1 MSSGESITRRQALAV
16 TAGAAA
22 AALPRPALAEKAL
35 ARTAAPAAKATVA
48 PAAARFLTARELAI
62 LDEIAELI
70 IPADAQSGGAR
81 AARCAEYIDAR
92 LAESIDPAWRQSWRD
107 DIAEIDEIA
116 TAMFGRPL
124 LATSPAERQKLM
136 ERISRNENNPKE
148 NVDHSFVTIKWW
160 VAEAYYTSK
169 IGIHDEL
176 KYQGNVYID
185 EFIGTDVSAA
195 VAEQEKK

>member
-1 MSSGESITRRQALAV
+1 MSGGEKITRRQALAV

-22 AALPRPALAEKAL
+22 AALPDAALAQ
-35 ARTAAPAAKATVA
+35 TAKVSATTPAGK
-48 PAAARFLTARELAI
+48 FLTARELAI
-62 LDEIAELI
+62 LDEVAELI

-92 LAESIDPAWRQSWRD
+92 LAESIDPLWRQSWKD

-116 TAMFGRPL
+116 TEMFGRPL
-124 LATSPAERQKLM
+124 LQASRAERQQLM
-136 ERISRNENNPKE
+136 ERISRNEKSPKE

-176 KYQGNVYID
+176 KYQGNGYID
-185 EFIGTDVSAA
+185 EFVGTDVSAA
-195 VAEQEKK
+195 VAAQKKK

>member
-1 MSSGESITRRQALAV
+1 VSGADEITRRQALAV

-22 AALPRPALAEKAL
+22 AAMAPEAAQAQAPKPAALAAGK
-35 ARTAAPAAKATVA
+35 
-48 PAAARFLTARELAI
+48 FLSARELAI
-62 LDEIAELI
+62 LDEVAELI

-81 AARCAEYIDAR
+81 AAKCAEYIDAR
-92 LAESIDPAWRQSWRD
+92 LAESINPLWRQSWKD
-107 DIAEIDEIA
+107 DLAEIDEVSI
-116 TAMFGRPL
+116 AMFGRPL
-124 LATSPAERQKLM
+124 LDALPAERQRLM
-136 ERISRNENNPKE
+136 ERISRNEKSPKE

-185 EFIGTDVSAA
+185 EFIGTDVSRK
-195 VAEQEKK
+195 AEPATGADGDTTK

>member
-1 MSSGESITRRQALAV
+1 VSGADEITRRQALAV

-22 AALPRPALAEKAL
+22 AAMAPEAAQAQAPKPAALAAGK
-35 ARTAAPAAKATVA
+35 
-48 PAAARFLTARELAI
+48 FLSARELAI
-62 LDEIAELI
+62 LDEVAELI

-81 AARCAEYIDAR
+81 AAKCAEYIDAR
-92 LAESIDPAWRQSWRD
+92 LAESINPLWRQSWKD
-107 DIAEIDEIA
+107 DLAETDEVSI
-116 TAMFGRPL
+116 AMFGRPL
-124 LATSPAERQKLM
+124 LDALPAERQRLM
-136 ERISRNENNPKE
+136 ERISRNEKSPKE

-185 EFIGTDVSAA
+185 EFIGTDVSRK
-195 VAEQEKK
+195 AEPATGADGDTTK